1 VDTSG
6 LSAGSLLEIAPR
18 RAQREVHMLQR
29 SAGRP
34 AARLGISTGW
44 IVRTTLKRRG
54 VTITTGCAYERI
66 DDAGLHYVNEGEKRL
81 LEVDNVVICAGQE
94 SAGALAAELQAA
106 GVPFDL
112 IGGARHAA
120 ELDAQRAIDD
130 GYRLGL
136 AC

>member
-1 VDTSG
+1 MH
-6 LSAGSLLEIAPR
+6 I
-18 RAQREVHMLQR
+18 LQR

-44 IVRTTLKRRG
+44 IVRTTLKRRN
-54 VTITTGCAYERI
+54 VAITTGCTYRRI
-66 DDAGLHYVNEGEKRL
+66 DDAGLHYASGGENRL

-94 SAGALAAELQAA
+94 SVSALAAALQST
-106 GVPFDL
+106 GVAVDV
-112 IGGARHAA
+112 IGGARNAV